1 MPIWLCSQPKKKH
14 LDSRWTPE
22 NHLDSGGVHL
32 EYVGQ
37 GKVLERRMLANV
49 VEEFCWEH

>member
-1 MPIWLCSQPKKKH
+1 MHANLAVLPAKKKH

-37 GKVLERRMLANV
+37 GKVLVQVGQGVM
-49 VEEFCWEH
+49 